1 MGIRDR
7 HNLIFLPLSSTVYR
21 LIMAFPLIA
30 SILKYITF
38 MFPLFA
44 YTAEFIIKSYE
55 GLILRFFTQ
64 VLVLYLG
71 PIENTMTA
79 LGDATPTKFYAVPPF
94 GCCLKPCLKEQRMQ
108 LSDFRLLNTLVLQFA
123 FLSPFLAFQTMLNE
137 LLDAPTMLWALA
149 AIRLVSSM
157 LCVYAIF
164 GLITASHA
172 ILEQHNVHEKFLC
185 IKLLLLIMVIPNLCF
200 TFGGASFQHLVLR
213 GKLQYSKTVLADA
226 YAAFIDICLFFV
238 AAIFFRKYFHP
249 DDAVHAFVNEKCK
262 SHDLRYSQID
272 IRRST
277 WYHQKAQP
285 KYTAG
290 QSEDEDEMLDVVRE
304 EAD

>member
-149 AIRLVSSM
+149 AIRLISSM

-164 GLITASHA
+164 GLITASHT
-172 ILEQHNVHEKFLC
+172 ILKQHNVHEKFLC
-185 IKLLLLIMVIPNLCF
+185 IKQLLLIMVIPKSESMF
-200 TFGGASFQHLVLR
+200 HIWRGVLSAPR
-213 GKLQYSKTVLADA
+213 SRRKATV
-226 YAAFIDICLFFV
+226 F
-238 AAIFFRKYFHP
+238 
-249 DDAVHAFVNEKCK
+249 
-262 SHDLRYSQID
+262 
-272 IRRST
+272 
-277 WYHQKAQP
+277 
-285 KYTAG
+285 
-290 QSEDEDEMLDVVRE
+290 
-304 EAD
+304 